1 MSRRIV
7 QVVAGLCNQYT
18 AVNPI
23 IPVRRV
29 GKGGCWFGPFL
40 CNDRPMETD
49 SYWRTRCVGEAM
61 DQGYAFL
68 RLTCACGRKGDINID
83 DVVSKFKQP

>member
-18 AVNPI
+18 AISVNPI
-23 IPVRRV
+23 IPMRRA

-49 SYWRTRCVGEAM
+49 SYWRTRCVGEAPM
-61 DQGYAFL
+61 QTFL
-68 RLTCACGRKGDINID
+68 DATPMTKEKMIAA
-83 DVVSKFKQP
+83 

>member
-18 AVNPI
+18 AISVNPI
-23 IPVRRV
+23 IPMRRA

-40 CNDRPMETD
+40 CNDRPMET
-49 SYWRTRCVGEAM
+49 E
-61 DQGYAFL
+61 FL
-68 RLTCACGRKGDINID
+68 LANPVRRGGADADL
-83 DVVSKFKQP
+83 P